1 MKKLMSTL
9 VAVAA
14 GLVLALPVFF
24 GPVFA
29 GPAFADDFKSDR
41 IVVTTTGEGAD
52 VVLIPGLSSSA
63 AVWDTTVQAVLGYRY
78 HVIQV
83 KGFAGVPAE
92 ANASGPVVAPVA
104 EEISRYIVSEKLN
117 RPVVIGHS
125 MGGSIGLMIAA
136 RHPSLVSKLMVVDMM
151 PFMGAMFMP
160 NATPQSV
167 TPIAT
172 QIRDGIMNVSPAN
185 RQATAEQTIAGMI
198 KTETFRP
205 AAVKAALD
213 SDPATSG
220 EAMFE
225 LITTD
230 LRPELAN
237 ITMPLRVLWVLPA
250 GAPITA
256 EQMAGFYQ
264 MSYANA
270 PDASLRQIPDSYHF
284 IMFDQP
290 EVFQAE
296 LKAFVQ

>member
-1 MKKLMSTL
+1 MKKLISTL

-14 GLVLALPVFF
+14 GLALALPVF
-24 GPVFA
+24 A
-29 GPAFADDFKSDR
+29 GDFKSDR

-63 AVWDTTVQAVLGYRY
+63 EVWDTTVHAVPGFRY

-92 ANASGPVVAPVA
+92 SNSSGPVVALVA
-104 EEISRYIVSEKLN
+104 EEIARYIASENLN

-125 MGGSIGLMIAA
+125 MGGSISLMIAT
-136 RHPSLVSKLMVVDMM
+136 RHPGIVSKVMVVDMM

-167 TPIAT
+167 TPVAT
-172 QIRDGIMNVSPAN
+172 QIRDGIMNASLAN
-185 RQATAEQTIAGMI
+185 RQAMAEQTIAGMI
-198 KTETFRP
+198 KTDTFRP

-237 ITMPLRVLWVLPA
+237 IKVPLRVLWALPP
-250 GAPITA
+250 GAPVTA
-256 EQMAGFYQ
+256 EQMADFYQ

-270 PDASLRQIPDSYHF
+270 PNASLHQIPDSYHF
-284 IMFDQP
+284 IMYDQA
-290 EVFQAE
+290 ELFQAE